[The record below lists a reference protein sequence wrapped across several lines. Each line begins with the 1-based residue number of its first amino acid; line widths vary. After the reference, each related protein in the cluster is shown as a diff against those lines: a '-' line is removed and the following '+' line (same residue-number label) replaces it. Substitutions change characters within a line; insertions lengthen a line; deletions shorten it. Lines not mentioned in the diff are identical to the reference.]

1 MLAPYQTRGV
11 VVRASAPLSKHVS
24 QEFIVNQFAEH
35 PEASG
40 EANIIKITKLAHR
53 EALRAPQGPP
63 RDHIDT
69 PDSYRDQIVKLTLFS
84 NNHIIHCCHY
94 SLLHYLP
101 L

>member
-63 RDHIDT
+63 RGQIIQLAH
-69 PDSYRDQIVKLTLFS
+69 YRVLKLKINLPQIILK
-84 NNHIIHCCHY
+84 HQH
-94 SLLHYLP
+94 SLLL
-101 L
+101 LRL